1 MLLLELVGFFAAVFL
16 AVFLFP
22 SGSLLNTP
30 NVLLRTSW
38 FFFYQY
44 IAFYRSKIHI
54 YIYIYIYIP
63 SEYIYYLKTFSH
75 A

>member
-1 MLLLELVGFFAAVFL
+1 MLLLGLVGFFAAVFL
-16 AVFLFP
+16 AVFLSP

-30 NVLLRTSW
+30 NVLLGTSR
-38 FFFYQY
+38 FFF
-44 IAFYRSKIHI
+44 INILLFINRR